1 MVKNAPIGL
10 AGLVLMGV
18 SLLFLFFIIL
28 AGVSDSTPLNKTYF
42 LRADTS
48 GIDGARD
55 VSQWTFFYICGKDNE
70 NCGDAK
76 AALPFGWAWNSDAGS
91 DVPEGIRGTHDGTNN
106 KFYLLS
112 RFSWVFILL
121 SLFFGVITFFSSFLA
136 CCGRLGSAIAS
147 AVGMLT
153 LLCHS
158 VASALTTVTYV
169 LGRDKF
175 KADDRDAS
183 LGKYGFG
190 FLWGS
195 YAALLISVV
204 LFSVGTKK
212 DHAGGGGGGAG
223 RFWRRGP
230 SRRESRRVK
239 DDYS

>member
-1 MVKNAPIGL
+1 
-10 AGLVLMGV
+10 MGV

-70 NCGDAK
+70 DCGGAK

-158 VASALTTVTYV
+158 VASALTTYV
-169 LGRDKF
+169 L
-175 KADDRDAS
+175 
-183 LGKYGFG
+183 LP
-190 FLWGS
+190 FLFD
-195 YAALLISVV
+195 
-204 LFSVGTKK
+204 LF
-212 DHAGGGGGGAG
+212 
-223 RFWRRGP
+223 
-230 SRRESRRVK
+230 ESNK
-239 DDYS
+239 